1 MTDIHGDWR
10 RAELVL
16 ANAVTTKTIWRSRYG
31 RRKAVMIAT
40 AAATT
45 MVGRMVG
52 EEDEVS

>member
-10 RAELVL
+10 RVELVL
-16 ANAVTTKTIWRSRYG
+16 ANAVTTKTIWRSRYS

-40 AAATT
+40 AAAAT

>member
-1 MTDIHGDWR
+1 M
-10 RAELVL
+10 L

-31 RRKAVMIAT
+31 RRKGVIIAT
-40 AAATT
+40 AAAAT